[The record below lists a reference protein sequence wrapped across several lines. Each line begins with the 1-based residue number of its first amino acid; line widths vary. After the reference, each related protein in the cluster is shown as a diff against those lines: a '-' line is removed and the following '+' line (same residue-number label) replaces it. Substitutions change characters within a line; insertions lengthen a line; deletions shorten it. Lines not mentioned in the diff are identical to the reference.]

1 MPDYIFPH
9 ASGFTTDVFTPQ
21 DNLFAGDQDPFER
34 KVTLLSGEVRGR
46 GTVLGIITAS
56 GKYKMSASA
65 AGDGSQTPVAVL
77 AHDSD
82 ATAGDIEVIV
92 YEAGTFN
99 ENALVLG
106 AGHTIAT
113 VRPVLRDVN
122 INLRKNI
129 PAT

>member
-9 ASGFTTDVFTPQ
+9 VSGVTTDIFTPQ
-21 DNLFAGDQDPFER
+21 DNLFAGDQDPMER
-34 KVTLLSGEVRGR
+34 KVTLLSGEVRAR
-46 GTVLGIITAS
+46 GTVLGLITAS

-65 AGDGSQTPVAVL
+65 AGDGSQTPVAIL

-99 ENALVLG
+99 ENALTLG
-106 AGHTIAT
+106 AGHTIAAI
-113 VRPVLRDVN
+113 RPGLRALNVH
-122 INLRKNI
+122 LKKNI
-129 PAT
+129 PA